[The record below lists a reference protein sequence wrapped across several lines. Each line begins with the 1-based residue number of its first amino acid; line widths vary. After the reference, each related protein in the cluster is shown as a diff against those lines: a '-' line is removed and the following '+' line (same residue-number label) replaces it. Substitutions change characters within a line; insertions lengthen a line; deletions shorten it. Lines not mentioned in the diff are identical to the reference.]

1 MERQIDPMRPIVD
14 TYVFDLARS
23 HQGYR
28 FNKFCMALARA
39 DNRAA
44 FRADEAA
51 FMERFGLSDA
61 ERALVVARDFLGM
74 VKAGAN
80 IYLLIKLGACTGNG
94 LYDLGAQQRGETL
107 EQFLAGRNVGGA
119 V

>member
-1 MERQIDPMRPIVD
+1 MERQIDPSRPIPD
-14 TYVFDLARS
+14 TYIFDLARS
-23 HQGYR
+23 SQGYR

-39 DNRAA
+39 DNRDA
-44 FRADEAA
+44 FRADEEA
-51 FMERFGLSDA
+51 FMERFGLSEA
-61 ERALVVARDFLGM
+61 ERVRVRARDFLGM
-74 VKAGAN
+74 VRAGAN

-107 EQFLAGRNVGGA
+107 EEFLAGRNVGGA